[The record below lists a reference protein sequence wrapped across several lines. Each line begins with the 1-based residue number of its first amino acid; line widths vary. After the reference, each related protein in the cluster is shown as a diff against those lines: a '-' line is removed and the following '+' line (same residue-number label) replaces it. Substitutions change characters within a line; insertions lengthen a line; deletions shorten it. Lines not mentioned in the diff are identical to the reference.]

1 MEAFSSVLQFF
12 AIFVIVFIIFSF
24 FRMLVSIARSKRIE
38 DFAINSHNE
47 GLTFE
52 QRLYNIVYWFS
63 DFISELVIFNS
74 LSAPYEKYVAM
85 GDNKFKKGMNFI
97 ALKTLFGVAS
107 SLMYVIWALI
117 FNSGIG
123 VLLIVISFFIGSIIP
138 DIYYKLRYYKN
149 NTDIVDDLLRAVIII
164 NNSFRANRGVEQAL
178 NDVIERLDGPL
189 KREFVKIKNDLR
201 LGIDLGTAFRRMYD
215 RTKISTIYDI
225 ANKMALI
232 GEQGV
237 NVVKVFENIEK
248 DILEEEK
255 IRNDVKNLCKFN
267 SMLYYFLLVFP
278 IFILGWIIITNE
290 NILKY
295 VISDAMFIY
304 AIVFTIIY
312 VFYAIVMRK
321 LVKVIYYE
329 R

>member
-1 MEAFSSVLQFF
+1 MEAYYGILQVI
-12 AIFVIVFIIFSF
+12 AIIIIILIIFSF
-24 FRMLVSIARSKRIE
+24 FRLLVSVARSRRIE
-38 DFAINSHNE
+38 DFAIAGKGSSM
-47 GLTFE
+47 TFE
-52 QRLYNIVYWFS
+52 QRLYGVVYKLS
-63 DFISELVIFNS
+63 DFIGELVVFNTV
-74 LSAPYEKYVAM
+74 ANAYEKYVVI
-85 GDNKFKKGMNFI
+85 GDNKFKKGMDFI
-97 ALKTLFGVAS
+97 ALKTLFGAFLTV
-107 SLMYVIWALI
+107 MYVLWAVLYKVDL
-117 FNSGIG
+117 NSLTI
-123 VLLIVISFFIGSIIP
+123 LISFVVGSIIP
-138 DIYYKLRYYKN
+138 DIYYMLRYHKN

-278 IFILGWIIITNE
+278 IFILGWIIVTNE

-295 VISDAMFIY
+295 VISDATFIY

>member
-1 MEAFSSVLQFF
+1 MEAYSSILQFI
-12 AIFVIVFIIFSF
+12 AIFVVVLIVFSF
-24 FRMLVSIARSKRIE
+24 LRMLISIARSKRIE
-38 DFAINSHNE
+38 DFAISSTSE
-47 GLTFE
+47 VLTFE
-52 QRLYNIVYWFS
+52 QRLYNFVYKFS

-74 LSAPYEKYVAM
+74 LAGAYEKYVAID
-85 GDNKFKKGMNFI
+85 DNKFKKGMDFI
-97 ALKTLFGVAS
+97 ALKTLFGACAL
-107 SLMYVIWALI
+107 LMYVLWAFMFDAKLSLI
-117 FNSGIG
+117 AT
-123 VLLIVISFFIGSIIP
+123 VLSFVVGSILP

-164 NNSFRANRGVEQAL
+164 NNSFRANRSVEQAL
-178 NDVIERLDGPL
+178 DDVIERLNGPL
-189 KREFVKIKNDLR
+189 KREFFKIKSDLR

-215 RTKISTIYDI
+215 RTRISTIYDI

-237 NVVKVFENIEK
+237 NVVKVFENIER

-267 SMLYYFLLVFP
+267 SMLYYFLLFFP
-278 IFILGWIIITNE
+278 IFIILGVILSNE

-295 VISDAMFIY
+295 VVSDAAFIY
-304 AIVFTIIY
+304 AIVFSVIY
-312 VFYAIVMRK
+312 VMYAIVMRK
-321 LVKVIYYE
+321 IVKVIYYE